1 MVVTTILFAH
11 TTFLWATCCLI
22 CFIPIVSRSWHTDLD
37 YGSYRLSNV
46 EIGLTADVTGQQGM
60 LTPPWHLIPPLN
72 IQRSV
77 YAHSLI
83 CISYKTN
90 EIDYWSSFHRN
101 GLFLLGCWCTI
112 RDACRMCRQD
122 KIILS
127 CTVLELWTRT
137 YTWMQVKPGESVI
150 RCKFWCTRYVFRL
163 IKSLQW
169 RSSRKD
175 GNARTRMSKWHNFA
189 FESFKQRNDNV
200 L

>member
-1 MVVTTILFAH
+1 MGFNCIVYRQLSANFMVVTTTLFAH

-22 CFIPIVSRSWHTDLD
+22 CFIPIVSHSWHIDLD

-46 EIGLTADVTGQQGM
+46 EKGLKVGVTGQHGM
-60 LTPPWHLIPPLN
+60 LTPPWHLIPH

-83 CISYKTN
+83 CISYRTDWLP
-90 EIDYWSSFHRN
+90 IDIFVFSSQWPI
-101 GLFLLGCWCTI
+101 LLGFWCTI

-137 YTWMQVKPGESVI
+137 YIWMQVKPEESVI
-150 RCKFWCTRYVFRL
+150 RCQFWCTRYVFRL
-163 IKSLQW
+163 IMFL
-169 RSSRKD
+169 
-175 GNARTRMSKWHNFA
+175 
-189 FESFKQRNDNV
+189 
-200 L
+200 